1 MDPISNN
8 VGPTCSSRPGITE
21 AAGPDHRMKLPHLLM
36 ACLAACVMP
45 GSALFGANAVIYWN
59 NELLDVVRL
68 SRNPP
73 PLAALHMATYHAA
86 IFDAVNG
93 ITQTH
98 HGWLVNEPAPAGA
111 DIDAAIASAALT
123 VLNALWG
130 QSSNPH
136 NFELAYQNALAQLP
150 EGQAKADG
158 IAWGKHVAE
167 LVVAQRAKAEA
178 CLAKAPTDP
187 VTSNEPGKW
196 RETPP
201 GFRPPVTP
209 RMGQV
214 TPFVMTSPS
223 QFRAPPPKPL
233 ESKDYADELAFV
245 AKVGPRDG
253 AERTEYQ
260 TLSTPFW
267 ADDLGTAT
275 PAGHWNV
282 IAQELARRVNLSV
295 PETARLFALLNF
307 ATADGGIS
315 CWETKFYYN
324 VWRPETALREI
335 DPKLNPNVVK
345 KPDFIPNMVSPAHP
359 DYTSGH
365 STFSGAASR
374 LLERFFDRD
383 DIEFSVGSDGLPG
396 AVRPYKSF
404 SEASREVMM
413 SRVWGGIH
421 TMSPN
426 VEGRKCGIQ
435 IADWVFE
442 HALQPLP

>member
-1 MDPISNN
+1 MKITRLVIS
-8 VGPTCSSRPGITE
+8 
-21 AAGPDHRMKLPHLLM
+21 
-36 ACLAACVMP
+36 CLAAAVLS
-45 GSALFGANAVIYWN
+45 GSVALGANSVLYWN
-59 NELLDVVRL
+59 AQVLNATRL
-68 SRNPP
+68 ARNPP

-86 IFDAVNG
+86 IFDAVDG
-93 ITQTH
+93 IDRKWQP
-98 HGWLVNEPAPAGA
+98 WLVEETAPVGA
-111 DIDAAIASAALT
+111 SMDAAIASASFT

-130 QSSNPH
+130 QASNPH
-136 NFELAYQNALAQLP
+136 NFQVAYEKALADIP
-150 EGQAKADG
+150 ESLAKTDG
-158 IAWGKHVAE
+158 VAWGKHVAE
-167 LVVAQRAKAEA
+167 AILAQRAKALA
-178 CLAKAPTDP
+178 VLAKAPTGP
-187 VTSNEPGKW
+187 VTSTEPGKW

-201 GFRPPVTP
+201 GFRPAVTP
-209 RMGQV
+209 LLGQV
-214 TPFVMTSPS
+214 TPFVMTSSS
-223 QFRAPPPKPL
+223 QFRAPPPQPL
-233 ESKDYADELAFV
+233 ESKDYADELAVV

-267 ADDLGTAT
+267 ADDLGTDT

-282 IAQELARRVNLSV
+282 VAADLAQRFNLSV

-335 DPKLNPNVVK
+335 DSNVNPNAVK
-345 KPDFIPNMVSPAHP
+345 KADFIPNMATPAHP

-365 STFSGAASR
+365 STFSGAATR
-374 LLERFFDRD
+374 VLERFFGKD
-383 DIEFSVGSDGLPG
+383 DIQFTVGSDGLPG
-396 AVRPYKSF
+396 AVRTYKSF

-442 HALQPLP
+442 HALQPRP